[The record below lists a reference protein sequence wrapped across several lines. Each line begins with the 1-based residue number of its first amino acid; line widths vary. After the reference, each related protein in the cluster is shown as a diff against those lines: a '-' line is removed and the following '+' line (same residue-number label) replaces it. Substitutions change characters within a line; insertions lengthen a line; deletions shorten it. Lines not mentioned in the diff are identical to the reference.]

1 MKFCQQLSAY
11 LRVKEYTGR
20 QLYKDMFE
28 QAILCDQGGYDSVGL
43 TEHHLI
49 NILMM
54 PAPLQFAVKI
64 AEATKNIKIITAVAV
79 LPIHDMRIFAGEVI
93 ASQMFTDDRLILGV
107 GRGAFAYEMTH
118 LNTPLE
124 DSREKFNESL
134 DVLRAL
140 LSQEEVSWKGKYYN
154 FESLTVMPRP
164 MTKNGPPI
172 MMAVLDPQGI
182 YACTKRGFHIMTT
195 PLSGDNQLMLDQVD
209 GFVRAKSEL
218 KDKGKDLTLSLSRVA
233 YVAKNDSDRK
243 EKLEMAYEYYSRFDN
258 VFTGPGIVNNGMI
271 EILPRKQTI
280 EELDQSILICSVDEM
295 IDKLSPYKE
304 VGIDRVIL
312 NMNFGA
318 NHKDTMNS
326 IQSFSEKVIPHF
338 SIDAKPT

>member
-11 LRVKEYTGR
+11 LKVKEYTGYR
-20 QLYKDMFE
+20 LYQDMFE

-107 GRGAFAYEMTH
+107 GRGAFACEMS
-118 LNTPLE
+118 LLGSPLE
-124 DSREKFNESL
+124 DSRDKFNESL
-134 DVLRAL
+134 EVLRAL
-140 LSQEEVSWKGKYYN
+140 LSEEEVSWKGKYYN

-164 MTKNGPPI
+164 MTKNGPGI
-172 MMAVLDPQGI
+172 MMAVLNPEGI
-182 YACTKRGFHIMTT
+182 YACTKKGFHIMTT
-195 PLSGDNQLMLDQVD
+195 PLSGNHQLMLDQVD
-209 GFVRAKSEL
+209 GFVRGKNEL
-218 KDKGKDLTLSLSRVA
+218 GDKGKDLTLSLSRVA
-233 YVAKNDSDRK
+233 FIAKNESDRK
-243 EKLEMAYEYYSRFDN
+243 EKIEMAYEYYSRFDN

-271 EILPRKQTI
+271 KVLPRKQSI
-280 EELDQSILICSVDEM
+280 EELAESLLICTADEM
-295 IDKLSPYKE
+295 IDKLSPYQE
-304 VGIDRVIL
+304 AGIDRVIL

-318 NHKDTMNS
+318 SHKDTMTS
-326 IQSFSEKVIPHF
+326 IQHFAEKVTPHF
-338 SIDAKPT
+338 L

>member
-28 QAILCDQGGYDSVGL
+28 QAILCDQGGYDSVGI

-64 AEATKNIKIITAVAV
+64 TGATKKIKIITAVAV
-79 LPIHDMRIFAGEVI
+79 LPIHDMRVFAGEVI
-93 ASQMFTDDRLILGV
+93 AAQMFTDNRLILGV
-107 GRGAFAYEMTH
+107 GRGAFACEMAQ
-118 LNTPLE
+118 LDSPLE

-134 DVLRAL
+134 EVLQKL
-140 LSQEEVSWKGKYYN
+140 LSEEEVSWHGKHYN

-164 MTKNGPPI
+164 MTENGPSI
-172 MMAVLDPQGI
+172 MMAVLDPEGI

-195 PLSGDNQLMLDQVD
+195 PLSGDHQLMLDQVD
-209 GFVRAKSEL
+209 GFARAKAEL
-218 KDKGKDLTLSLSRVA
+218 GDKGKDLSISLSRVA
-233 YVAKNDSDRK
+233 FIVKNELDRK
-243 EKLEMAYEYYSRFDN
+243 EKIEMAYEYYSRFDN
-258 VFTGPGIVNNGMI
+258 VFTGPGIVNKGMI
-271 EILPRKQTI
+271 KVLPRKQSI
-280 EELDQSILICSVDEM
+280 EELAESLLVCTAEEM

-304 VGIDRVIL
+304 AGIDRVIL

-318 NHKDTMNS
+318 SHKDT
-326 IQSFSEKVIPHF
+326 IQSIHRFSEDVIPYF
-338 SIDAKPT
+338 S

>member
-11 LRVKEYTGR
+11 LKFKEYTGHR
-20 QLYKDMFE
+20 LYRDMFE
-28 QAILCDQGGYDSVGL
+28 QAILCDRGGYDSVGL

-93 ASQMFTDDRLILGV
+93 ASQIFTDDRLILGV
-107 GRGAFAYEMTH
+107 GRGAFACEME
-118 LNTPLE
+118 LLGSPLE
-124 DSREKFNESL
+124 DSRDKFNESL
-134 DVLRAL
+134 EVLKAL
-140 LSQEEVSWKGKYYN
+140 LSEEEVSWNGQYYK

-164 MTKNGPPI
+164 MTKNGPDI
-172 MMAVLDPQGI
+172 MMAVLNPEGI

-195 PLSGDNQLMLDQVD
+195 PLSGDHQLMLDQVD
-209 GFVRAKSEL
+209 GFIRGKNEL
-218 KDKGKDLTLSLSRVA
+218 GDRGKDLTLSLSRVA
-233 YVAKNDSDRK
+233 FIVKNEADRK
-243 EKLEMAYEYYSRFDN
+243 EKIEMAYEYYSRFDN

-271 EILPRKQTI
+271 KVLPRKQSL
-280 EELDQSILICSVDEM
+280 EELSESLLICTVDEM
-295 IDKLSPYKE
+295 IDKLSPYQE
-304 VGIDRVIL
+304 AGIDRLIL

-318 NHKDTMNS
+318 THKDTMAS
-326 IQSFSEKVIPHF
+326 IQRFAEKVVPHF
-338 SIDAKPT
+338 S